1 MFRLGNGPLVG
12 PPDWRLMRRRDVILS
27 QGRRLMN
34 RITIVAIIV
43 GCCAVTNSVIAQQTN
58 HHTIQWEA
66 NPYTAAQKARAES
79 KAVMLHFTAD
89 WCGPCKNQK
98 RFVFSNPTVIRAINQ
113 NFIPVLVDID
123 ANSELAKE
131 LNVRTVPHDVFLTP
145 DGEVITRRSSPADS
159 NNFVGMCDAVNYRP
173 GQGVAKAN
181 NSIEQFKRAMSPMEV
196 DLEQRSN
203 FRAAGPGAVNP
214 VGVSE
219 DSRQL
224 ANRSN
229 YGQMINMP
237 NRGNAQAAPQKLDPK
252 MELQNAIAGLAS
264 ASSNPNPIVQKSSF
278 FKIPEKRLENPS
290 AAYDPATNEFHP
302 HRANENFD
310 RKAFL
315 AKHRPQMN
323 VPRNAPAAEP
333 VRVTNSQ
340 FFAQANQSKMSSS
353 KTIPG
358 LEVSGMFN
366 ASTGKPIDPT
376 VSGQSVA
383 RIQQQTPSQP
393 VAPAN
398 EAKIIA
404 ESNARIQ
411 SYKDLESEFAQQASM
426 IKEEGAIA
434 SASATAAAA
443 NVAPVEDFALHGKCP
458 VALIQQGQWIEGDA
472 RWGIVHRDRTYL
484 FSSQANYDLFQSNPD
499 RFSPVLSGFDPVV
512 FHEQGKLIDGME
524 ENGVFMGK
532 NDKQHIVLFQSPE
545 TRAKFQANPKLY
557 MDTVR
562 QAVYSASR
570 KSGSM

>member
-1 MFRLGNGPLVG
+1 
-12 PPDWRLMRRRDVILS
+12 
-27 QGRRLMN
+27 MN
-34 RITIVAIIV
+34 KITIVAIIV
-43 GCCAVTNSVIAQQTN
+43 GCCVFAGTAMAQQTN
-58 HHTIQWEA
+58 HHAIQWET
-66 NPYTAAQKARAES
+66 NPYAASQKAKAES
-79 KAVMLHFTAD
+79 KAVLLHFTAD

-113 NFIPVLVDID
+113 KFIPVLVDID
-123 ANSELAKE
+123 ANPALAKE

-145 DGEVITRRSSPADS
+145 DGEVITRRSSPSDS
-159 NNFVGMCDAVNYRP
+159 NNFVGMCNSVNYRP
-173 GQGVAKAN
+173 GQGLAKSN
-181 NSIEQFKRAMSPMEV
+181 KTIEQFKRAMSPMEV

-203 FRAAGPGAVNP
+203 FRAAGPGAVSSVDISN
-214 VGVSE
+214 E
-219 DSRQL
+219 SRQL
-224 ANRSN
+224 VNRSS
-229 YGQMINMP
+229 YGQKIQMP
-237 NRGNAQAAPQKLDPK
+237 NRGNAQAATKKLDPK

-264 ASSNPNPIVQKSSF
+264 SSSTPGSKPNPTLQKSRF

-315 AKHRPQMN
+315 AKQRPEMN

-358 LEVSGMFN
+358 LEVSEMFN
-366 ASTGKPIDPT
+366 ASTGKPIDPSVT
-376 VSGQSVA
+376 GQSFA
-383 RIQQQTPSQP
+383 RIQQQTQPQP

-404 ESNARIQ
+404 DSNARIQ

-426 IKEEGAIA
+426 IKEEDSVA
-434 SASATAAAA
+434 SAKASAVIANVTAAPAD
-443 NVAPVEDFALHGKCP
+443 DFALHGKCP
-458 VALIQQGQWIEGDA
+458 VALIQQGQWVEGDA

-484 FSSQANYDLFQSNPD
+484 FSSQANYDLFKSNPD